1 VEEGNNNPIPHAVV
15 TYVGRELTGMV
26 ADGQGRFTSGAL
38 ENGEY
43 TLGVSAD
50 EYFEGRCNVSVTGP
64 DSAVTCS
71 LRPTP
76 KIGTVVGRVLDA
88 DGNGIAGVT
97 VTITPAGRVE
107 GQLPGPATT
116 GADGGFTF
124 EVPAGPYTVA
134 AEHEEYFLRQKQI
147 EVAPRARIE
156 VEMTLAKKPR
166 RAAVTVDAEEIK
178 IRRQIHFEN
187 DSAEIKGDSFIIL
200 DEVADVM
207 LRNPQIR
214 RVEVQGHTDSRGD
227 NDHNQQLS
235 QARAESVVQ
244 YLIDAGVDPRRL
256 EARGYGED
264 QPIAPNVTSAGRA
277 KNRRVEF
284 HITEQTGAS
293 PLAP

>member
-1 VEEGNNNPIPHAVV
+1 VIDTVTPAMPLPSASITRPTTVPIFG
-15 TYVGRELTGMV
+15 VGRSE
-26 ADGQGRFTSGAL
+26 Q
-38 ENGEY
+38 
-43 TLGVSAD
+43 
-50 EYFEGRCNVSVTGP
+50 
-64 DSAVTCS
+64 
-71 LRPTP
+71 
-76 KIGTVVGRVLDA
+76 
-88 DGNGIAGVT
+88 VT
-97 VTITPAGRVE
+97 V
-107 GQLPGPATT
+107 LSGPVTLT
-116 GADGGFTF
+116 LQR
-124 EVPAGPYTVA
+124 PSKYSS

-166 RAAVTVDAEEIK
+166 RAAVTVEAEEIK

-200 DEVADVM
+200 DEVADAM

-284 HITEQTGAS
+284 HITEQTGVS